1 MGVALGLELL
11 AQGGELAGHLNRSA
25 EGRRQAAQRLGVPGA
40 ADLPS
45 LAARGPELWLLT
57 VPDASLPEVVETLSP
72 LIEPGQYVA
81 HTSGATSVSVL
92 EPCAARGAVTL
103 AFHPLQ
109 TVTASPAPELF
120 RGISIAVTP
129 GTGGGA
135 WEAGLRLAELLGARP
150 FPLRDEDRAL
160 YHAAGV
166 MASNYVVTLAWLARQ
181 LFQRVGIPADGAL
194 DALLPLTTRAV
205 ENLREVG
212 IPQALTGPL
221 LRGDLATIAR
231 HLSTLEEEAPEALPA
246 YRALG
251 GATVGLLTEHQLLPE
266 ATLSELEQMLA
277 PPAPPEPSDPS
288 TSPKGTR

>member
-1 MGVALGLELL
+1 MGVALGVELM
-11 AQGGELAGHLNRSA
+11 AQGAELAGHLNRTA
-25 EGRRQAAQRLGVPGA
+25 ESRRQAAHRLGVPGA
-40 ADLPS
+40 ADLHS
-45 LAARGPELWLLT
+45 LANREPVLWLLT
-57 VPDASLPEVVETLSP
+57 VPDASLPGVVDALSP

-92 EPCAARGAVTL
+92 EPCAAQGAVTL

-109 TVTASPAPELF
+109 TVTAAPAPELF
-120 RGISIAVTP
+120 RGVSVAVTP
-129 GTGGGA
+129 GAAGA

-150 FPLRDEDRAL
+150 FLLRDEDRAL

-166 MASNYVVTLAWLARQ
+166 LASNYVVTLAWLARQ
-181 LFQRVGIPADGAL
+181 LFQRVGLPADGAL
-194 DALLPLTTRAV
+194 EALLPLTTRAV

-221 LRGDLATIAR
+221 MRGDLATVVR
-231 HLSTLEEEAPEALPA
+231 HLSVLEREAPKALPT

-251 GATVGLLTEHQLLPE
+251 GATVDLLAEHALLPE
-266 ATLSELEQMLA
+266 GTLSELKRIFAQPT
-277 PPAPPEPSDPS
+277 PPDPSDSS

>member
-1 MGVALGLELL
+1 MGVALGVELM
-11 AQGGELAGHLNRSA
+11 AQGAELAGHLNRTA
-25 EGRRQAAQRLGVPGA
+25 ESRRQAAQRLGVPA
-40 ADLPS
+40 ATDLHS
-45 LAARGPELWLLT
+45 LAARKPELWLLT
-57 VPDASLPEVVETLSP
+57 VPDASLPEVVDTLFP

-92 EPCAARGAVTL
+92 EPCAAQGAVTL

-120 RGISIAVTP
+120 RGVSIAVTP
-129 GTGGGA
+129 GTAGA

-160 YHAAGV
+160 YHVAGV
-166 MASNYVVTLAWLARQ
+166 IASNYVVTLAWLARQ

-194 DALLPLTTRAV
+194 EALLPLTTRAV

-221 LRGDLATIAR
+221 ARGDLATIAR
-231 HLSTLEEEAPEALPA
+231 HLSALEREAPEALPV

-251 GATVGLLTEHQLLPE
+251 GATVGLLTEHELLPA
-266 ATLSELEQMLA
+266 ATLSELKQILA
-277 PPAPPEPSDPS
+277 PLTPPDPS
-288 TSPKGTR
+288 NSSTPPKGTR